1 MVNKP
6 LSIVMLISGAG
17 SNMQAIIDYLAHKK
31 ISAEIKAVIS
41 NKTDATGLQRAKK
54 AGIVTEVIEHTEF
67 DSRESFDRAMMQSI
81 DSYQPELI
89 ILAGFMRILT
99 DEFVEHYT
107 GRLINI
113 HPSLLPHFKGLN
125 THQRAIDA
133 SHQQHGASVHF
144 VSNEL
149 DGGPVIAQA
158 TVDVSNDDN
167 AESLRLKVLTK
178 EHILYPLVTRWF
190 AERRL
195 ILEDNQV
202 YFDGKPLQKPVLISS
217 DSTPEQSPK

>member
-6 LSIVMLISGAG
+6 LSIVVLISGSG
-17 SNMQAIIDYLAHKK
+17 SNMQAIIDYLTREK

-41 NKTDATGLQRAKK
+41 NKADALGLQRAKK

-67 DSRESFDRAMMQSI
+67 DSREGFDLAMMQSI

-99 DEFVEHYT
+99 DAFVEHYT

-133 SHQQHGASVHF
+133 NHHQHGASVHF

-158 TVDVSNDDN
+158 AVDVNDDDN
-167 AESLRLKVLTK
+167 AESLRLKVLAQ
-178 EHILYPLVTRWF
+178 EHILYPLVTKWF

-195 ILEDNQV
+195 TLENNQV
-202 YFDGKPLQKPVLISS
+202 YFDSKPLQKPVLITSEA
-217 DSTPEQSPK
+217 DTEQ

>member
-6 LSIVMLISGAG
+6 LSIVVLISSSG
-17 SNMQAIIDYLAHKK
+17 SNMQAIIDYLAREK

-41 NKTDATGLQRAKK
+41 NKADALGLQRAEK
-54 AGIVTEVIEHTEF
+54 AGIVTEVIEHTMFE
-67 DSRESFDRAMMQSI
+67 SREGFDQAMMQSI
-81 DSYQPELI
+81 DKYQPELI

-99 DEFVEHYT
+99 DEFVEHYA

-158 TVDVSNDDN
+158 AVDVSDDDN
-167 AESLRLKVLTK
+167 AESLRLKVLAQ

-195 ILEDNQV
+195 ALKDNQV
-202 YFDGKPLQKPVLISS
+202 YFDDKALPQPVLIPD
-217 DSTPEQSPK
+217 DSTQD

>member
-1 MVNKP
+1 MAEKP
-6 LSIVMLISGAG
+6 LSIVVLISGSG
-17 SNMQAIIDYLAHKK
+17 SNMQAIIDYLAREN
-31 ISAEIKAVIS
+31 INAEIKAVIS
-41 NKTDATGLQRAKK
+41 NRADAYGLERAQQ
-54 AGIVTEVIEHTEF
+54 AQIATRVIDHTAFE
-67 DSRESFDRAMMQSI
+67 SRETFDQAMMQSI

-99 DEFVEHYT
+99 DEFVEHYA

-113 HPSLLPHFKGLN
+113 HPSLLPEFKGLN

-133 SHQQHGASVHF
+133 RHQQHGASVHF

-158 TVDVSNDDN
+158 AVEIDANDN
-167 AESLRLKVLTK
+167 AESLRQKVLQQ
-178 EHILYPLVTRWF
+178 EHVLYPLVTRWF

-195 ILEDNQV
+195 QLKNNQV
-202 YFDGKPLQKPVLISS
+202 YFDHKPLQKPLLISA
-217 DSTPEQSPK
+217 QNQAQ